1 MSHQNGLYMLTRS
14 DENRKTDLR
23 YIFSVSAISNI
34 ERAEIILF
42 WKKHSAATLYY
53 TKRFNLHYYI
63 MIIGGYIA
71 DYSKGTKPR
80 RYCNLR
86 NLSRVS
92 PVNARINISDR
103 GAEFSR
109 CNSLNKARK
118 VNWNTRVNKRVSSC
132 WTPDYLE
139 ESGSR
144 RSRDVI
150 RDIAQS
156 VFLCKTDKNH

>member
-1 MSHQNGLYMLTRS
+1 MKIEKLTCGTFS
-14 DENRKTDLR
+14 LCPR
-23 YIFSVSAISNI
+23 YRTLNARRLSCFEKNTLPLHYI
-34 ERAEIILF
+34 
-42 WKKHSAATLYY
+42 TLYY

-63 MIIGGYIA
+63 MIIRGYIA
-71 DYSKGTKPR
+71 DYSKGAKPR

-86 NLSRVS
+86 NLSHRIS
-92 PVNARINISDR
+92 PVNARINISGR

-132 WTPDYLE
+132 WTPDHLEME

-144 RSRDVI
+144 RSRDYSRYRI
-150 RDIAQS
+150 KCS
-156 VFLCKTDKNH
+156 LM